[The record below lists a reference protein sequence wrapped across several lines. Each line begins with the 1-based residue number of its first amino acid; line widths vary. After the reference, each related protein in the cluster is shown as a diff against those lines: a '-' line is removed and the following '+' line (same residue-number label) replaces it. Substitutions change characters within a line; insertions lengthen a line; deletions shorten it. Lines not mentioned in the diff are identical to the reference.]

1 MRILNVVV
9 VASVTAFVLPQGGL
23 TERSRELERHLTR
36 EIVRLQAHFD
46 SVDQELRSRDVSQL
60 SREQQSARSEL
71 VAWLRDY
78 RSEAAFPLNDA
89 ISEHAVPIFRDSRG
103 VLCAMAYLIQRSG
116 RADIV
121 VDVATTRN
129 TATIHQLA
137 DDARLVAWL
146 DSTGLTLDEAARI
159 QPWYGPPPEDAS
171 NRVSADY
178 AIASL
183 AFSGTALATA
193 GVNIVSPSRM
203 SGFLGLMAG
212 ALAVM
217 NGVRRLDESGGT
229 KRVATANTAI
239 GAVSIG
245 VGLRGFLVRKPEPMR
260 PISESR
266 ARLSHVSLAPVVT
279 NSLGRARL
287 GVALSA
293 RF

>member
-1 MRILNVVV
+1 M
-9 VASVTAFVLPQGGL
+9 A
-23 TERSRELERHLTR
+23 R

-46 SVDQELRSRDVSQL
+46 SVGRELRSRDVSHL

-71 VAWLRDY
+71 VAWLSDY
-78 RSEAAFPLNDA
+78 RSAAAFPLNDGV
-89 ISEHAVPIFRDSRG
+89 SPRAVPIFRDSRG

-121 VDVATTRN
+121 GDIAAARN
-129 TATIHQLA
+129 TATIHQLS
-137 DDARLVAWL
+137 DDQRLVAWL
-146 DSTGLTLDEAARI
+146 DSAGLTVDEAARI
-159 QPWYGPPPEDAS
+159 QPWYGPPPEEAS

-183 AFSGTALATA
+183 ALSGTSLAVA
-193 GVNIVSPSRM
+193 GVNVVAPSRM
-203 SGFLGLMAG
+203 SGLIGMMTGVL
-212 ALAVM
+212 ALM
-217 NGVRRLDESGGT
+217 NGVGRLDESGGT
-229 KRVATANTAI
+229 KRVATVNTAI

-245 VGLRGFLVRKPEPMR
+245 AALRGFLVPRPEPAR

-266 ARLSHVSLAPVVT
+266 ARLSHIFLAPAIV
-279 NSLGRARL
+279 NSLGGARL